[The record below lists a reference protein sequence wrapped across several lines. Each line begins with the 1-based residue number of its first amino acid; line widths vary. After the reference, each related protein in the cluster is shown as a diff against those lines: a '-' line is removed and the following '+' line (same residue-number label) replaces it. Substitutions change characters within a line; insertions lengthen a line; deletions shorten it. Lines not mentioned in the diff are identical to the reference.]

1 MKTIL
6 TAIFSVAII
15 SVSYSQI
22 TDAERKSLVNYY
34 NEGLQNLE
42 NEIKGLSEAQL
53 NWKPNDS
60 TWSIAECVEHIALS
74 ESELFGWVKEVLKSP
89 AAPDKKSA
97 HTDEQ
102 VAAMVQSREKKVKTH
117 ESLTPKKQFGNTAQS
132 LNEFKK
138 RRAETLSYIET
149 TNDNLRQHFAQTP
162 MGDVDVY
169 QVLLF
174 LNAHALRHTAQIA
187 EVKAMHGFP
196 GQ

>member
-6 TAIFSVAII
+6 TAIFCVAII
-15 SVSYSQI
+15 SVSYPQI
-22 TDAERKSLVNYY
+22 ADAERKSLVNYY
-34 NEGLQNLE
+34 NEGLQSLE
-42 NEIKGLSEAQL
+42 NQIKDLSEAQL

-74 ESELFGWVKEVLKSP
+74 ETELFGWVKEVLKSP
-89 AAPDKKSA
+89 AAPDKKGT

-102 VAAMVQSREKKVKTH
+102 ITAMVQSREKKVKTH
-117 ESLTPKKQFGNTAQS
+117 GSLTPQKRFGNTNQA
-132 LNEFKK
+132 LDEFKK

-162 MGDVDVY
+162 IGEADAY
-169 QVLLF
+169 QILLF
-174 LNAHALRHTAQIA
+174 INAHALRHTAQIA
-187 EVKAMHGFP
+187 ELKNMQDFP